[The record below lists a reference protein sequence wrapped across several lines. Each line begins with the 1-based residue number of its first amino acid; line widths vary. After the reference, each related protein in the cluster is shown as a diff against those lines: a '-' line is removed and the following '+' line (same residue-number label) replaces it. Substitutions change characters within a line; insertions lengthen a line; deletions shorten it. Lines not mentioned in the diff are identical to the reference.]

1 MNNQQQAKEYVAKLV
16 SEGAK
21 EIKVTWEGGND
32 EGSFYLYVDEEEV
45 NVDWTK
51 KDGAYNLVDYIGD
64 EVGYGSFAGDFN
76 TNGEVIYDMEKGA
89 FYGYDCYEQ
98 TEEFTYK
105 FRKPLVLTIPKDLWF
120 DTLEVDVSGYSED
133 MDITVRLSIS
143 NGPVIQD
150 HIDFERNS
158 VKSIEVITEEL
169 FDDIDEVR
177 DVWFNQGAFSRD
189 QLGLD
194 EEGNSYLTLTE
205 LTYSKYVEEDK
216 EIKIEL

>member
-16 SEGAK
+16 SEGAE

-32 EGSFYLYVDEEEV
+32 EGSFYLYVDDEEV
-45 NVDWTK
+45 DVDWTK

-64 EVGYGSFAGDFN
+64 EIGYGSFAGDYN
-76 TNGEVIYDMEKGA
+76 TNGEVIYDVEKSA

-105 FRKPLVLTIPKDLWF
+105 FRNPLVLTIPKDLWF

-133 MDITVRLSIS
+133 MDITVRLSIT
-143 NGPVIQD
+143 NGPIIQD
-150 HIDFERNS
+150 HIDFESNA
-158 VKSIEVITEEL
+158 VKAIEAITEEL

-177 DVWFNQGAFSRD
+177 DVWFGKEPLSRD

-194 EEGNSYLTLTE
+194 QEGNSYLTLTE
-205 LTYSKYVEEDK
+205 ITYSTYVEEDK
-216 EIKIEL
+216 EIVIQL